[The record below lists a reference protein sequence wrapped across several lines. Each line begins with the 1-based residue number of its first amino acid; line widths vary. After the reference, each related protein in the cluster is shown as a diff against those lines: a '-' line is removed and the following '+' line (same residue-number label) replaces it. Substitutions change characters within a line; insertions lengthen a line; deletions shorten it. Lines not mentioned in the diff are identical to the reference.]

1 MQEAAMPKLKTIYDT
16 PEEIPEGFVDL
27 YAERGGKMELV
38 GIEGVRTQGDVDRV
52 QEALKKERTDHRVS
66 KEQLLRFA
74 DINPDEVHEKLDQF
88 DSMKAQLEAFTKDGK
103 IDETKLEP
111 VIQSRVKAA
120 LGPVERNA
128 AQLAR
133 ALEDQKKLTV
143 DALKVGDDLKST
155 LKRGSVERAIRD
167 EAVKLKLIPTAVD
180 DAIMAGLDVLDV
192 ADDGAI
198 VTKERPGVVPG
209 IGAGDWLKD
218 MQDKRPH
225 WWPQSQG
232 GGAGAGGR
240 GGIPNRADNPWSKEG
255 WNLTK
260 QGQLVR
266 QDAAKAAE
274 IAKSVGSSIGATHAT
289 APSK

>member
-1 MQEAAMPKLKTIYDT
+1 MAKLKTIYDT
-16 PEEIPEGFVDL
+16 IDEIPTDVAVADL
-27 YAERGGKMELV
+27 YVERNGKMELIGV
-38 GIEGVRTQGDVDRV
+38 EGVRTQADVDRV
-52 QEALKKERTDHRVS
+52 QEALKKERGDHRVS

-74 DINPDEVHEKLDQF
+74 DIDPDAVHEKLDQF
-88 DSMKAQLEAFTKDGK
+88 DSMKAQVEAFTKDGK

-120 LGPVERNA
+120 LGPVERQA
-128 AQLAR
+128 AQAAR
-133 ALEDQKKLTV
+133 ALEEQKKLTA
-143 DALKVGDDLKST
+143 DALAVGDGLKAT
-155 LKRGSVERAIRD
+155 IKRSSVESAIRS
-167 EAVKLKLIPTAVD
+167 EAVKLKLIPTAID

-198 VTKERPGVVPG
+198 VTKEKPGVVPG

-232 GGAGAGGR
+232 GGAGQGGR
-240 GGIPNRADNPWSKEG
+240 GGLVSRADNPWTKEG

-260 QGQLVR
+260 QGQLTK
-266 QDAAKAAE
+266 ANEAKAAE
-274 IAKSVGSSIGATHAT
+274 LAKSVGSFIGATHPAE
-289 APSK
+289 PGK